1 MIDSNDLILL
11 CLQFS
16 LSKMHGRG
24 GKFYRLP
31 PGKENTAHVDQYRF
45 Y

>member
-1 MIDSNDLILL
+1 MIDSNDKFYSVFNFL
-11 CLQFS
+11 FP
-16 LSKMHGRG
+16 KMHGRG
-24 GKFYRLP
+24 DKFYQLP